1 MYFYIAI
8 SIISV
13 YSFSVVL
20 GQRDNASAL
29 IFFFFRIRRTNN
41 EKYSYNE
48 KKGTWI

>member
-1 MYFYIAI
+1 MYFHIATYIY
-8 SIISV
+8 V

-20 GQRDNASAL
+20 GQKDNASAL

-48 KKGTWI
+48 KKVMWI